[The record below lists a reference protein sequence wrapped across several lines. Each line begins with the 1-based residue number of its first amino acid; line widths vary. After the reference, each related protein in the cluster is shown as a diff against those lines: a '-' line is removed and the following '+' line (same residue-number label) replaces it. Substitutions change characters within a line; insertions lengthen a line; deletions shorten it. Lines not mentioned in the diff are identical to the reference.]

1 MNENFKKIEYFF
13 ELDLIIK
20 EMISNSFPNI
30 LNKNDIDE
38 LEAYEKKLTSMLN
51 KIELYLYRIVK
62 LLNLNEDY
70 DKQIEVLFDSYRN
83 KLTKCQLNYN
93 ELNISFL
100 QIFVNM
106 KPELVNKVNEE
117 FKGYSMFRNLYGVLK
132 EATSITEI
140 LRIYHSFVINNEDIL
155 QSSNEIKENG
165 SIKLYGKD
173 TKIANDIFI
182 NLENTLSEAEIT
194 ILSVADEH
202 IIIMLRDYGH
212 ATTLDININS
222 DTAWINYFI
231 PKVCN
236 YLMIQELPG
245 LNNIDEKSKWAKGTL
260 RVEKANIG
268 NYLNNFIKLIPT
280 DEDMFKKGGIAYEFA
295 QKSGMSK

>member
-13 ELDLIIK
+13 ELDLVIK

-30 LNKNDIDE
+30 LDKNDIDE
-38 LEAYEKKLTSMLN
+38 LETYEKKLTSMLN

-70 DKQIEVLFDSYRN
+70 DKQIEALFESYRN
-83 KLTKCQLNYN
+83 KLAKSQLNYN
-93 ELNISFL
+93 ELNSSFL
-100 QIFVNM
+100 EIFVNM
-106 KPELVNKVNEE
+106 KPQLVSKVNEE

-132 EATSITEI
+132 VATSITEI
-140 LRIYHSFVINNEDIL
+140 LHIYHSFVINNEDIL
-155 QSSNEIKENG
+155 QSSNEIKEKG

-173 TKIANDIFI
+173 TKIANDIFD

-194 ILSVADEH
+194 ILSVTDEH

-212 ATTLDININS
+212 ATTLDININNT
-222 DTAWINYFI
+222 TAWINYFI

-245 LNNIDEKSKWAKGTL
+245 LNNAAEKTKWAKGTL
-260 RVEKANIG
+260 RVEKDNIG

-280 DEDMFKKGGIAYEFA
+280 DEDMFKKGGIAYEYA

>member
-13 ELDLIIK
+13 ELDLVIK

-30 LNKNDIDE
+30 LDKNDIDE

-70 DKQIEVLFDSYRN
+70 DKQIEALFESYRN
-83 KLTKCQLNYN
+83 KLNKCQLSYN
-93 ELNISFL
+93 ELNSCFL
-100 QIFVNM
+100 EMFVNM

-117 FKGYSMFRNLYGVLK
+117 FKGYSMYRNLYGVLK

-140 LRIYHSFVINNEDIL
+140 LHIYHSFVINNEDIL
-155 QSSNEIKENG
+155 QSSNEIKEKG

-173 TKIANDIFI
+173 TKIANDIFG

-212 ATTLDININS
+212 ATTLDININN

-245 LNNIDEKSKWAKGTL
+245 LNNVDEKSKWAKGTL
-260 RVEKANIG
+260 RVEKDNIG

-280 DEDMFKKGGIAYEFA
+280 DEDMFKKGGIAYEYA

>member
-1 MNENFKKIEYFF
+1 
-13 ELDLIIK
+13 
-20 EMISNSFPNI
+20 
-30 LNKNDIDE
+30 
-38 LEAYEKKLTSMLN
+38 MLN
-51 KIELYLYRIVK
+51 KIEFYLYRIVK

-93 ELNISFL
+93 ELNRSFL
-100 QIFVNM
+100 EIFVNM

-117 FKGYSMFRNLYGVLK
+117 FKGYSMFRNLYGVIK

-140 LRIYHSFVINNEDIL
+140 LHIYHSFVINNE
-155 QSSNEIKENG
+155 
-165 SIKLYGKD
+165 D